1 MQALVTKEQAAE
13 YLGLKTPEAA
23 EKLLARLGVRKIDF
37 SLLGGK
43 GIRYRRADIDEALVR
58 IEIDPNPAPKK
69 KRHAKPRTDLFD
81 LPIKEQ
87 VALLTAGGQ
96 PQ

>member
-37 SLLGGK
+37 SIMGGK
-43 GIRYRRADIDEALVR
+43 GVRYRRADIDEALVR
-58 IEIDPNPAPKK
+58 MEIDPNPSPKK
-69 KRHAKPRTDLFD
+69 KRQARPRTDLFD

-87 VALLTAGGQ
+87 VALLTAGGR

>member
-1 MQALVTKEQAAE
+1 MQALVTKDQAAE

-37 SLLGGK
+37 SIMGGK
-43 GIRYRRADIDEALVR
+43 GVRYRRADIDEALVR
-58 IEIDPNPAPKK
+58 MEIDPNPAPKK
-69 KRHAKPRTDLFD
+69 KRQTRPRTDLFD

-87 VALLTAGGQ
+87 VALLTAGGR

>member
-1 MQALVTKEQAAE
+1 MQALVTKDQAAE

-37 SLLGGK
+37 SIMGGK
-43 GIRYRRADIDEALVR
+43 GVRYRRADIDEALVR
-58 IEIDPNPAPKK
+58 MEIDPNPAPKK
-69 KRHAKPRTDLFD
+69 KRQARQRTDLFD

-87 VALLTAGGQ
+87 VALLTAGGR